1 MSAPIRRPSAPERGP
16 EAPFELVDIFGTQAK
31 GWLKPGSPSLTL
43 PIAADDQTWPAKNGA
58 VGAKRRPTSAETF
71 RRAGSVCYN
80 DWRRAG
86 TGYQE
91 RGVMELARAAA
102 ESGTTIAVAR

>member
-1 MSAPIRRPSAPERGP
+1 LM
-16 EAPFELVDIFGTQAK
+16 
-31 GWLKPGSPSLTL
+31 PGSPPPTL
-43 PIAADDQTWPAKNGA
+43 PSAADDQTWPAKNGA

-71 RRAGSVCYN
+71 RRTASVWYN

>member
-1 MSAPIRRPSAPERGP
+1 M
-16 EAPFELVDIFGTQAK
+16 
-31 GWLKPGSPSLTL
+31 KPGSPLPTL
-43 PIAADDQTWPAKNGA
+43 PVAAHDQTWAVKIGA
-58 VGAKRRPTSAETF
+58 VEAKRRPTSGETF
-71 RRAGSVCYN
+71 RRVGSVCYN
-80 DWRRAG
+80 DGRGAG